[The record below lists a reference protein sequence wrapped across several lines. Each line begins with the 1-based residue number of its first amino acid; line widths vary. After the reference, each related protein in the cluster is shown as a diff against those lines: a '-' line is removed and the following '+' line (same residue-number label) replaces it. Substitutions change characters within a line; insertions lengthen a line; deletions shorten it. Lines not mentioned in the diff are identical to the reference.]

1 VSEQRSDLRTAQ
13 ERLAL
18 ARSTYER
25 EKSLWEQKISPQQDV
40 LQAQQQLREAEIAV
54 ANAAQKLSA
63 VGASASSGA
72 SSGALGRYELR
83 APFNG
88 MVVEKHLALGE
99 SVKEDA
105 NVFTISDLSSVWA
118 EMSIGA
124 KDLPQVRVGERV
136 MVRSTAF
143 DAAVSGTVS
152 YVGAL
157 IGEQTRTAKAR
168 VTLANPKL
176 TWRPGLIVNVELV
189 GSEASAPVTVS
200 ADAIQTLDD
209 KPVVFLKVDGGFVPQ
224 PVQLGRADGKRVEV
238 VSGLKAGAQY
248 AAAGSFVV
256 KSEHGKGSATHTH

>member
-1 VSEQRSDLRTAQ
+1 
-13 ERLAL
+13 
-18 ARSTYER
+18 
-25 EKSLWEQKISPQQDV
+25 V
-40 LQAQQQLREAEIAV
+40 LQAQQALREAEIAV
-54 ANAAQKLSA
+54 ANASQKLDA
-63 VGASASSGA
+63 VGAGA
-72 SSGALGRYELR
+72 SSGSLGRYELR

-105 NVFTISDLSSVWA
+105 NVFTISDLSTVWA

-124 KDLPQVRVGERV
+124 KDLPQVRVGEKV
-136 MVRSTAF
+136 TVRSTAF
-143 DAAVSGTVS
+143 DAAVAGTVS

-168 VTLANPKL
+168 VTMANPQL
-176 TWRPGLIVNVELV
+176 TWRPGLFVNVEVL

-200 ADAIQTLDD
+200 SDAIQSLND
-209 KPVVFLKVDGGFVPQ
+209 KPVVFLKVAGGFIPQ
-224 PVQLGRADGKRVEV
+224 PVQLGRADGKRVEILG
-238 VSGLKAGAQY
+238 GLRPGAQY